1 MDGRTKANGRSHRLR
16 YTRHAHFDSVLPIR
30 FVTAFSM
37 KVLDLQ
43 CPHDHRFEGWFASAD
58 DFEAQLSRKLI
69 ACPICAAT
77 DVSRMPSAPRL
88 NLSGAT
94 RARQDSEQPRE
105 AQATAPGS
113 KEAVVDRAD
122 ASAGSPERAREFEAM
137 ALRMLRE
144 VVGKA
149 ENVGDRFAEE
159 ARRMHY
165 NEAPARSIRG
175 VTTPEDARALVEE
188 GIEVMAVPSACVPKE
203 SLQ

>member
-1 MDGRTKANGRSHRLR
+1 
-16 YTRHAHFDSVLPIR
+16 
-30 FVTAFSM
+30 
-37 KVLDLQ
+37 
-43 CPHDHRFEGWFASAD
+43 
-58 DFEAQLSRKLI
+58 
-69 ACPICAAT
+69 
-77 DVSRMPSAPRL
+77 MPSAPRL

-94 RARQDSEQPRE
+94 RARPDSEQPRE
-105 AQATAPGS
+105 PQGKAQSGKDATG
-113 KEAVVDRAD
+113 DRAVE
-122 ASAGSPERAREFEAM
+122 SAGATERAREFEAM

-149 ENVGDRFAEE
+149 ENVGARFAEE

-188 GIEVMAVPSACVPKE
+188 GIEVMALPSACVPKE